1 MNKPILNYDQKNDI
15 LYIVIREGIEH
26 HFDEIAEGI
35 VIEFDEDD
43 HPIGIEITNAAQV
56 VSSAI
61 GRERLTLATTVR

>member
-35 VIEFDEDD
+35 VVEFDERD
-43 HPIGIEITNAAQV
+43 HPIGIEIINASRV
-56 VSSAI
+56 LTSAI
-61 GRERLTLATTVR
+61 GREQLSLATAA